1 MQKEV
6 VNVMMLTLRR
16 RGVGIILSIIGALVG
31 LSYEALAQSEI
42 PVLVKAPNAAKIML
56 LVDDSGSMNAVIEHP
71 EFSPTDSCAADT
83 SKTIPSVIFKLLSG
97 SSSPSSTQLLQPML
111 IEVNAGFYNAT
122 STNSIYTARA
132 LNSPTSFPFINAM
145 TCNNSSGNAT
155 CCSGTSGSSC
165 PTTGINTG
173 ALYGSSSITGSN
185 VFQVSNL
192 ASDDGSY
199 ITDSSGNEYLYLRYR
214 TNTYENS
221 YNNWNDVWASFDASN
236 NLLNNF
242 TTAYSSPGGTVVFN
256 GKEVFLSQGWYR
268 REYLRWIFH
277 CASSSQRATLPGATR
292 IQSVKDVMTS
302 LISSNPS
309 VSFGIATLN
318 GATFSAGT
326 NSGGIYSQWYSPQGN
341 YSTCGRGRIR
351 RPIGTTTATLL
362 SEIPTLTGGGGTPL
376 TATYIET
383 LRYFGGAADTDSCT
397 SSTSNY
403 TSPITGQCDAHV
415 VVMLTDGLPSSESL
429 KRWPNGNYPSNVD
442 SNSNPVSSMGSCS
455 GGSSSCISSFLSDSS
470 WWAYHTDI
478 RSTVTGIQNLS
489 SYAVAFG
496 VPSYPLLN
504 QYAQAGGTG
513 SAYVPS
519 TSNELA
525 AALQDIINVV
535 FQIPTSGAG
544 VATLEKLYGETRVY
558 QPVFY
563 ADNWV
568 GRIQV
573 FNYNAATDAL
583 DFLFDIADVLDERDI
598 SVEPRRIIAGF
609 DSDFDGRTTQTVG
622 FDAVNA
628 TALRPHLFRFYDT
641 AQLNSSLLATPI
653 QAYTQASAATTLIS
667 YISGT
672 DVAGMRVRDRNAD
685 NRADRLG
692 DIVYSKPVEVGAKN
706 GNLTNLSGYSAF
718 VAGLQN
724 EPRILLTGA
733 NDGMLH
739 AFDSETGKELWA
751 YIPSSQLPYL
761 ERLGRLSYVTQSRRA
776 FIDGPIT
783 VEDVYRNGQW
793 RTFAMFGLRTGG
805 SSYTV
810 LDITDRENP
819 QLVWEVS
826 DPNTYGQS
834 WTKPTVVISNGAA
847 TSTNPADFTWYMV
860 VGTGEAKSTA
870 GTVIAAYNLGSATP
884 PTPTVVTLSGTDAA
898 GTRTTAVATSQNDQD
913 RNVDRL
919 YVGTEAGDMYRIR
932 VNGLASAWTAARLY
946 DGPTTQPIVATPL
959 TVLAENPAYTGAGA
973 GSSGMPLA
981 VGVYFGTGRHD
992 QSSDIT
998 TIANNA
1004 QAIVGI
1010 MDPVDTTSDSLNA
1023 VLTNV
1028 TTASLQNQ
1036 SAATFSVRRV
1046 ASSGK
1051 YLVPANR
1058 VGFYIPLSTTVNVN
1072 SNFIEPVGEVV
1083 NPPINVR
1090 GEILFTTFAP
1100 DTAACDIGGLSFFN
1114 AIHFQT
1120 GGGAVIDYSKDADAP
1135 FFNGGIPDIN
1145 SDTLYNQTDLNDGV
1159 SSDLLE
1165 PLFDTKMSS
1174 VDLTNDVTPYQH
1186 DGELTVDDVRLHTSN
1201 GGILPAV
1208 SGVGHTGLPGSPS
1221 ILLSAKRVII
1231 PEAYPSDPS
1240 ANSGGAG
1247 ENGEIGS
1254 TDQMP
1259 PPKLLPFNIY
1269 NLPMSVISFHEV
1281 TSK

>member
-1 MQKEV
+1 
-6 VNVMMLTLRR
+6 MLRNWFDRCVLT
-16 RGVGIILSIIGALVG
+16 ITGALVSAP
-31 LSYEALAQSEI
+31 LCISPLFAQSEI
-42 PVLVKAPNAAKIML
+42 PVLVKAPNTAKIML

-71 EFSPTDSCAADT
+71 DFSPTSSCATDT

-97 SSSPSSTQLLQPML
+97 SSSPASTQLLQPML
-111 IEVNAGFYNAT
+111 IENNAGFYNA
-122 STNSIYTARA
+122 SSSSSIYTARA
-132 LNSPTSFPFINAM
+132 INSPTSFPFVNAM
-145 TCNNSSGNAT
+145 TCNNSWGNAG
-155 CCSGTSGSSC
+155 CCPGTSGSSC

-173 ALYGSSSITGSN
+173 ALYGSSSITGSS

-192 ASDDGSY
+192 ASNDGAY
-199 ITDSSGNEYLYLRYR
+199 ITDGSGNEYLYLSYR
-214 TNTYENS
+214 QNTYENS
-221 YNNWNDVWASFDASN
+221 YNNWNDVWASFSASN
-236 NLLNNF
+236 TLLNNY
-242 TTAYSSPGGTVVFN
+242 TTAYTSPGGTVVFN
-256 GKEVFLSQGWYR
+256 GEEVFLSQGWYR
-268 REYLRWIFH
+268 REYLRWIFY
-277 CASSSQRATLPGATR
+277 CANDDQRASLPGTTR

-302 LISSNPS
+302 LISANPS
-309 VSFGIATLN
+309 VRFGIATLN
-318 GATFSAGT
+318 GATFSAGV

-351 RPIGTTTATLL
+351 RTIGTSTATLL

-376 TATYIET
+376 TAAYIET
-383 LRYFGGAADTDSCT
+383 LRYFGGAADTDSCS

-403 TSPITGQCDAHV
+403 VSPITGQCDAHV

-429 KRWPNGNYPSNVD
+429 KRWPNGKYPSNVD

-455 GGSSSCISSFLSDSS
+455 SSSSSCISSFLSDSS

-478 RSTVTGIQNLS
+478 RSTVAGVQNLS

-513 SAYVPS
+513 AAFVPS
-519 TSNELA
+519 TSSELA
-525 AALQDIINVV
+525 TALQDIINVV

-573 FNYNAATDAL
+573 FNYNSESDAL
-583 DFLFDIADVLDERDI
+583 DFLFDIADILDNRDLTAA
-598 SVEPRRIIAGF
+598 PRRIIAGF
-609 DSDFDGRTTQTVG
+609 DSDFDGRTSQTVG
-622 FDAVNA
+622 FDGVNA
-628 TALRPHLFRFYDT
+628 AALRPHLFRFYDT
-641 AQLNSSLLATPI
+641 GQLSSSLLAAPI
-653 QAYTQASAATTLIS
+653 AAYSQESAASTLIS
-667 YISGT
+667 YISGN
-672 DVAGMRVRDRNAD
+672 DISGMRVRDRNAD

-706 GNLTNLSGYSAF
+706 GNLTSMAGYNTF

-724 EPRILLTGA
+724 EPRILLAGA

-739 AFDSETGKELWA
+739 AFDSETGEELWA

-776 FIDGPIT
+776 FVDGPIT

-793 RTFAMFGLRTGG
+793 RTLAMFGLRSGG
-805 SSYTV
+805 STYTV
-810 LDITDRENP
+810 LDITDRNNP
-819 QLVWEVS
+819 TLVWEVS
-826 DPNTYGQS
+826 DLGTYGQS
-834 WTKPTVVISNGAA
+834 WTKPTVVVSNGAA
-847 TSTNPADFTWYMV
+847 ASTSPADFTWYMV
-860 VGTGEAKSTA
+860 VGTGEGRTSA
-870 GTVIAAYNLGSATP
+870 GTVLAAYNLSSTSP
-884 PTPTVVTLSGTDAA
+884 PTPTVVTLNSGDAA
-898 GTRTTAVATSQNDQD
+898 GTRTTAPATSQNDQD

-919 YVGTEAGDMYRIR
+919 YVGTESGDIYRVR
-932 VNGLASAWTAARLY
+932 VNGLASAWTATRLY

-959 TVLAENPAYTGAGA
+959 TVLAENPGYTGSGA

-998 TIANNA
+998 TIANNS
-1004 QAIVGI
+1004 QNIVGI
-1010 MDPVDTTSDSLNA
+1010 MDPVDTTNDVFSG

-1028 TTASLQNQ
+1028 TTSNLQNQ
-1036 SAATFSVRRV
+1036 SAATFAVRRDS
-1046 ASSGK
+1046 ASGK
-1051 YLVPANR
+1051 YLVPAGR
-1058 VGFYIPLSTTVNVN
+1058 VGFYIPLTTGVNI
-1072 SNFIEPVGEVV
+1072 SSDFIEPVGEVV

-1100 DTAACDIGGLSFFN
+1100 DTASCDIGGLSFFN
-1114 AIHFQT
+1114 AVHFQT
-1120 GGGAVIDYSKDADAP
+1120 GGGAVIDYSQDAAAP
-1135 FFNGGIPDIN
+1135 FFNGGIPDLN
-1145 SDTLYNQTDLNDGV
+1145 GDTTVTQADLNQGI
-1159 SSDLLE
+1159 SAGELE
-1165 PLFDTKMSS
+1165 PLFDTKVTS
-1174 VDLTNDVTPYQH
+1174 VDLTDDVTPYRH
-1186 DGELTVDDVRLHTSN
+1186 DGDLTVDDVRLQSSG

-1208 SGVGHTGLPGSPS
+1208 SSVGHTGLPGSPS

-1240 ANSGGAG
+1240 NDSSGG
-1247 ENGEIGS
+1247 ENGQVGS
-1254 TDQMP
+1254 TGQMP

-1269 NLPMSVISFHEV
+1269 NLPMSIISFHEV

>member
-1 MQKEV
+1 
-6 VNVMMLTLRR
+6 MMLNLRR
-16 RGVGIILSIIGALVG
+16 RGVGVLVSIFGALVG
-31 LSYEALAQSEI
+31 IDRAALAQSEI

-56 LVDDSGSMNAVIEHP
+56 LVDDSGSMNAVVEHP
-71 EFSPTDSCAADT
+71 DFSPTASCAADP
-83 SKTIPSVIFKLLSG
+83 SKAIPSVIFKLLSG
-97 SSSPSSTQLLQPML
+97 SSSPASTQMLQPML
-111 IEVNAGFYNAT
+111 IEVNAGFYSAT
-122 STNSIYTARA
+122 STSSIYTARA

-145 TCNNSSGNAT
+145 TCNNSSGSAV
-155 CCSGTSGSSC
+155 CCPGTSGSAC
-165 PTTGINTG
+165 PMTGINTG
-173 ALYGSSSITGSN
+173 GLYGSSSITGAN

-192 ASDDGSY
+192 AMSNGSSVTDG
-199 ITDSSGNEYLYLRYR
+199 SGNEYLYLRYR
-214 TNTYENS
+214 QNTYENT
-221 YNNWNDVWASFDASN
+221 YNNWNDVWASFDSSN

-268 REYLRWIFH
+268 REYLRWIFY
-277 CASSSQRATLPGATR
+277 CADSAQRSSLPGTTR
-292 IQSVKDVMTS
+292 IQSVKDVMTT
-302 LISSNPS
+302 LISSNAS
-309 VSFGIATLN
+309 VNFGIATLN
-318 GATFSAGT
+318 GSTFTAGAS
-326 NSGGIYSQWYSPQGN
+326 SGNIYSQWYAPQGN
-341 YSTCGRGRIR
+341 YSTCGRGQIR
-351 RPIGTTTATLL
+351 RPIGTATATLV
-362 SEIPTLTGGGGTPL
+362 SEISTLTAGGGTPL
-376 TATYIET
+376 ASSYIET
-383 LRYFGGAADTDSCT
+383 LRYLGGAADTDSCT

-403 TSPITGQCDAHV
+403 VSPITGQCDAHV
-415 VVMLTDGLPSSESL
+415 VVLLTDGLPSSENI
-429 KRWPNGNYPSNVD
+429 KRWPNGNYPTNVD
-442 SNSNPVSSMGSCS
+442 SNPNPVSSMGSCS
-455 GGSSSCISSFLSDSS
+455 SSNSACISSFLSDSS
-470 WWAYHTDI
+470 WWAYHTDL
-478 RSTVTGIQNLS
+478 RSSVAGVQNIS
-489 SYAVAFG
+489 SYAIAFG

-519 TSNELA
+519 TSNQLA
-525 AALQDIINVV
+525 STLQDIVDIV

-573 FNYNAATDAL
+573 FNYDSESDRLN
-583 DFLFDIADVLDERDI
+583 FLFDIADVLDARDL
-598 SVEPRRIIAGF
+598 STEPRRIIAGY
-609 DSDFDGRTTQTVG
+609 DSDFDGRTTQAVG
-622 FDAVNA
+622 FDTVNA
-628 TALRPHLFRFYDT
+628 TSLRPQLFRFFDT
-641 AQLNSSLLATPI
+641 NQLSSSLLATPL
-653 QAYTQASAATTLIS
+653 QAYSQVAAATTLIS
-667 YISGT
+667 YVSGT
-672 DVAGMRVRDRNAD
+672 EIAGMRTRDRNAD

-706 GNLTNLSGYSAF
+706 GNFTGLVGYNSF

-739 AFDSETGKELWA
+739 AFDSTSGKELWA

-761 ERLGRLSYVTQSRRA
+761 ERLGRLSYVTQSRRS
-776 FIDGPIT
+776 FVDGPIT

-793 RTFAMFGLRTGG
+793 RTLAMFGLRTGG
-805 SSYTV
+805 STYTV
-810 LDITDRENP
+810 LDITDRDNP

-826 DPNTYGQS
+826 DPSTYGQS
-834 WTKPTVVISNGAA
+834 WTKPTLVISNGAA
-847 TSTNPADFTWYMV
+847 TSSNPGDFTWYMV
-860 VGTGEAKSTA
+860 VGTGEARSAA
-870 GTVIAAYNLGSATP
+870 GTLIAAYNLASATP
-884 PTPTVVTLSGTDAA
+884 PTPTVVTLNSTDPG

-919 YVGTEAGDMYRIR
+919 YVGTESGDVYRVR

-959 TVLAENPAYTGAGA
+959 TVLAENPEYTGAGA
-973 GSSGMPLA
+973 GTTGMKLA

-998 TIANNA
+998 TIASNS
-1004 QAIVGI
+1004 QSIVGI
-1010 MDPVDTTSDSLNA
+1010 MDPVDTTNDIFNA

-1036 SAATFSVRRV
+1036 SAATFAVRRV
-1046 ASSGK
+1046 PESGR
-1051 YLVPANR
+1051 YLVPSGK
-1058 VGFYIPLSTTVNVN
+1058 VGFYIPLSTGVNIT
-1072 SNFIEPVGEVV
+1072 SNFIEPVGQIV

-1114 AIHFQT
+1114 AVHFQT
-1120 GGGAVIDYSKDADAP
+1120 GGGAVVDYHQNPAAP

-1145 SDTLYNQTDLNDGV
+1145 GDTAYSQADLAEGV
-1159 SSDLLE
+1159 SKGELE
-1165 PLFDTKMSS
+1165 PLFDTMVDS
-1174 VDLTNDVTPYQH
+1174 VDLTDDVTPYRH
-1186 DGELTVDDVRLHTSN
+1186 DGALTVGDVRLHSSN

-1221 ILLSAKRVII
+1221 VLLSAKRVII
-1231 PEAYPSDPS
+1231 PEAYPADPS
-1240 ANSGGAG
+1240 ANLGNG

-1259 PPKLLPFNIY
+1259 PPKLFPFNIY